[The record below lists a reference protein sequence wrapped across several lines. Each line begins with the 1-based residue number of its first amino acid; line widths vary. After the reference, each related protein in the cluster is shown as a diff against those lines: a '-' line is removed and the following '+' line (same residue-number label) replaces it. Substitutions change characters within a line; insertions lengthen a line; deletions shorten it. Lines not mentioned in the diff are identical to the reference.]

1 MEKVFYP
8 TQPERIK
15 YMVKPS
21 GKADVWLRD
30 NIKEIAQEQDG
41 QTYTQWEAD
50 ETFIADT
57 ILTLEQVAANFT
69 ALFLEADKMQAQFTA
84 VVQAWLDK
92 TVQERNYDNIH
103 TACTYATSTDATFSA
118 EGAAC
123 VAWRDKVWRHCYD
136 VLNSVLAGERAVPTA
151 EELINELPK
160 LEW

>member
-1 MEKVFYP
+1 MQKVTFDAL
-8 TQPERIK
+8 PERIK

-41 QTYTQWEAD
+41 QTYTQWEAN

-57 ILTLEQVAANFT
+57 ILTLEQVVANFT

-84 VVQAWLDK
+84 IVQAWLDK
-92 TVQERNYDNIH
+92 TVQQRNYDNIH
-103 TACTYATSTDATFSA
+103 TACTYASSTDATFAA

-123 VAWRDKVWRHCYD
+123 VAWRDKVWRYCYD
-136 VLNSVLAGERAVPTA
+136 VLNSVLSGERAVPTA

>member
-1 MEKVFYP
+1 MQKVTFDAL
-8 TQPERIK
+8 PERIK
-15 YMVKPS
+15 YMAKPS

-41 QTYTQWEAD
+41 QPYTQWEAN
-50 ETFIADT
+50 ETFISDT
-57 ILTLEQVAANFT
+57 NLTLAQVEANFT

-84 VVQAWLDK
+84 IVQAWLDK
-92 TVQERNYDNIH
+92 TVQEPNYDNIR
-103 TACTYATSTDATFSA
+103 TACTYATSTDATCAA

-151 EELINELPK
+151 EELISELPK